1 MKDKSWNP
9 KPSKYKPKQ
18 ELNNPTS
25 SDIISWPYWRS
36 REGLYINR
44 LYCAGTEHSLG
55 IIIAVLSA
63 GADILYA
70 IYLLVGM
77 FIEAAQVKYLAQCL
91 TGDIEPAALLHQVQF
106 PNHNQFAPL
115 KDEVSAGVVLCPPH
129 RRWSILRLISCCSM
143 SLTDVAC
150 IPLRWLDPWL
160 RLQLPPKISFFLL
173 TREVPSAGELGM
185 SEKHN
190 RWSYFKGWYC
200 FIVGRHSGLDKCSS
214 SELVTRSTV

>member
-1 MKDKSWNP
+1 
-9 KPSKYKPKQ
+9 
-18 ELNNPTS
+18 
-25 SDIISWPYWRS
+25 
-36 REGLYINR
+36 
-44 LYCAGTEHSLG
+44 
-55 IIIAVLSA
+55 
-63 GADILYA
+63 
-70 IYLLVGM
+70 M

-129 RRWSILRLISCCSM
+129 RRWSIPRLISCCSM

-173 TREVPSAGELGM
+173 TREAPSAGELE
-185 SEKHN
+185 EKGAIGEVILKDDIASLLAVIPALTNVPHPSWWHAPPCKRVRSGRISYVSHN
-190 RWSYFKGWYC
+190 SP
-200 FIVGRHSGLDKCSS
+200 RHL
-214 SELVTRSTV
+214 LSTFTSNET

>member
-1 MKDKSWNP
+1 MYNFKKC
-9 KPSKYKPKQ
+9 KG
-18 ELNNPTS
+18 LNNPRS
-25 SDIISWPYWRS
+25 SGIFSFPYWWS
-36 REGLYINR
+36 REGVYINR

-55 IIIAVLSA
+55 VVIAVLSA

-115 KDEVSAGVVLCPPH
+115 KDEVSAGVVLSTPH
-129 RRWSILRLISCCSM
+129 RRWSILHLISCCSM

-160 RLQLPPKISFFLL
+160 CLQLPPKISFFSFNP
-173 TREVPSAGELGM
+173 RGAEHWRGGDEWKAQ
-185 SEKHN
+185 
-190 RWSYFKGWYC
+190 
-200 FIVGRHSGLDKCSS
+200 
-214 SELVTRSTV
+214 